1 MAEPFL
7 QGILSRTGIDG
18 DESTCLKYLVKSA
31 AVHHKVLDD
40 RETGAS
46 PRLDGDSV
54 AVLELTHVK
63 LAGSNLTVRS
73 VRMAVDIERAHT
85 AYTLAA
91 VVIEGYRTGILATL
105 VYSNR
110 VIALTYQLIVEDIEH
125 LEKRGIG

>member
-1 MAEPFL
+1 MIGKPALL
-7 QGILSRTGIDG
+7 QGSM
-18 DESTCLKYLVKSA
+18 V
-31 AVHHKVLDD
+31 
-40 RETGAS
+40 
-46 PRLDGDSV
+46 DGDSV
-54 AVLELTHVK
+54 TVLELAHME
-63 LAGSNLTVRS
+63 LACCNLTVRS
-73 VRMAVDIERAHT
+73 VRMAVDIERTHT